1 MTTETALTPHLD
13 RLTTALDRFSAVLE
27 RHAAV
32 LERREMAERQA
43 DEAQRRAR
51 EEAERE
57 AFKQRDKQR
66 DANVVSLDDVIARLS
81 TDRASYASYLAEQLG
96 TSTRRVRDQLNRGV
110 ELGVIATVPGRREG
124 TTGYVRND
132 NDE

>member
-1 MTTETALTPHLD
+1 MEAELIPRLD

-43 DEAQRRAR
+43 EEAQRRAR
-51 EEAERE
+51 EETERE
-57 AFKQRDKQR
+57 AFKQRDKAR
-66 DANVVSLDDVIARLS
+66 DANIVSLDDVVSKLS
-81 TDRASYASYLAEQLG
+81 TDRPSYASYLAEQLG
-96 TSTRRVRDQLNRGV
+96 TSTRRVRDQLERGV
-110 ELGVIATVPGRREG
+110 ELGAIAAVAGRRPG